1 MYFPLQ
7 NTCMT
12 SESASDEQT
21 IESLYA
27 LRNRV
32 QITPGATNVGTIE
45 ALSVSTGE
53 TVWKHEQRAGMLSL
67 MSTAGGVLF
76 GGDVSGR
83 FRAYDQETGEALWE
97 VNLGAPVN
105 GYPVTYAV
113 NGQQYVAVSTGGSG
127 LAFGLVRLAPELEPG
142 SGNQLFVFKL
152 PANLSS
158 PQ

>member
-1 MYFPLQ
+1 NPETIFTAANQQKLICPSTSGGKNYPAGSYSPVTGLMYFPLQ
-7 NTCMT
+7 NSCMT

-45 ALSVSTGE
+45 AISVSTGE

-67 MSTAGGVLF
+67 MSTASGLLF

-83 FRAYDQETGEALWE
+83 FRAYDQDTGEILWE
-97 VNLGAPVN
+97 VNLG
-105 GYPVTYAV
+105 
-113 NGQQYVAVSTGGSG
+113 
-127 LAFGLVRLAPELEPG
+127 
-142 SGNQLFVFKL
+142 
-152 PANLSS
+152 
-158 PQ
+158 